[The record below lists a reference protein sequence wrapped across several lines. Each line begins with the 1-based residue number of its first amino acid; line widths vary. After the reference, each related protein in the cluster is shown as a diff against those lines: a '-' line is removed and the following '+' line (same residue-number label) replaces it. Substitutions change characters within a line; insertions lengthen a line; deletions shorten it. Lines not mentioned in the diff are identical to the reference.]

1 MREGAETS
9 LVRGLACSVGLHA
22 LLGLTFAWWGDGPVG
37 NRRAPD
43 ADPAALLTYLP
54 PPEPAP
60 IPEPTPRVPEADSP
74 PPPEPDPLR
83 LGVDESTANTPAWLG
98 FTDPTEHNAPKA
110 EVDQSAMELE
120 PGRPGPP
127 APPGPSPME
136 TQSPAPP
143 APPDPP
149 EAAAPQGAVAPSSRV
164 PEPSSPPVVV
174 PSPPEAAAPEPPAP
188 LADEARLL
196 REAVEL
202 RPEVRSPDR
211 TAPPPELDVPEGD
224 PSLPGEPPADE
235 GALTPGAD
243 VETTGEARPPEQ
255 AEVIPAATPV
265 RVTVVEIGPNP
276 IDSEADVEVAESVP
290 EPPSPVMDASR
301 PLGPPVPETL
311 DLTSP
316 EAREQVAQQAAPP
329 PTAEA
334 RAESS
339 PPGAGGNDGR
349 PGEKADRESD
359 PASMKPIRLD
369 RWTLGRVMAGEG
381 VNVRTTRPRWTT
393 TTLLTATAPKDPVV
407 RVTFGRNG
415 KVVEADFVNGQ
426 GSGYD
431 NVDEPLL
438 NAVHSWT
445 ASGRRIR
452 ELPANDP
459 DAGLTI
465 VFMITLR

>member
-1 MREGAETS
+1 
-9 LVRGLACSVGLHA
+9 
-22 LLGLTFAWWGDGPVG
+22 
-37 NRRAPD
+37 
-43 ADPAALLTYLP
+43 
-54 PPEPAP
+54 
-60 IPEPTPRVPEADSP
+60 
-74 PPPEPDPLR
+74 
-83 LGVDESTANTPAWLG
+83 
-98 FTDPTEHNAPKA
+98 
-110 EVDQSAMELE
+110 
-120 PGRPGPP
+120 
-127 APPGPSPME
+127 
-136 TQSPAPP
+136 
-143 APPDPP
+143 
-149 EAAAPQGAVAPSSRV
+149 
-164 PEPSSPPVVV
+164 VV
-174 PSPPEAAAPEPPAP
+174 PSLPEAAAPEPRAP
-188 LADEARLL
+188 LADEARPL
-196 REAVEL
+196 REAVEP
-202 RPEVRSPDR
+202 RPEVRSPDL

-224 PSLPGEPPADE
+224 PRLPGEPPADE
-235 GALTPGAD
+235 GSLTSGAD

-255 AEVIPAATPV
+255 AEVITAATPV
-265 RVTVVEIGPNP
+265 RVAVVEIGPNP
-276 IDSEADVEVAESVP
+276 IESEADVEVAESVP
-290 EPPSPVMDASR
+290 EPPSPVMDASQ

-316 EAREQVAQQAAPP
+316 EARERAAQEAAPSP
-329 PTAEA
+329 SAEA
-334 RAESS
+334 RAES
-339 PPGAGGNDGR
+339 PPSGAGGNDGR